1 MKLAHTTML
10 GLWAAVA
17 FGAAFA
23 LDLPDPTRPPYA
35 TTPGGTVGTTVPM
48 PPPRT
53 AGSVAAG
60 QAAGADTPDATR
72 GTQEAGRGSTNTS
85 STGRLSAVLL
95 ADAPG
100 RNAAVIDGQV
110 RYVGDRVTEGTVAGI
125 SAGGVTIKG
134 SGRTV
139 QLSLYDREP
148 EPLPL
153 TKEKVAVVRTPTDTE
168 PRPIDS
174 SPSGASA
181 PGKEQ
186 P

>member
-1 MKLAHTTML
+1 M
-10 GLWAAVA
+10 
-17 FGAAFA
+17 
-23 LDLPDPTRPPYA
+23 
-35 TTPGGTVGTTVPM
+35 TPGGNAGTTVPM

-53 AGSVAAG
+53 AGSVAPG
-60 QAAGADTPDATR
+60 QAAGADTPEATR
-72 GTQEAGRGSTNTS
+72 GTQDTSRSSTS

-110 RYVGDRVTEGTVAGI
+110 RYVGDRVPDGTVAGI

-153 TKEKVAVVRTPTDTE
+153 TKDKVAVARTPIDTD
-168 PRPIDS
+168 PRPTDS